1 MDISAAEFN
10 SRYKNQDSF
19 FIIDVREELEYQ
31 TFNIGGDSI
40 PLGIL
45 LKNVE
50 GINYPKDAEIVIIC
64 QRGLRS
70 ETARRALSKNGYS
83 NVKNLDGGILA
94 LRKIRTYL

>member
-19 FIIDVREELEYQ
+19 YIIDVREELEYQ
-31 TFNIGGDSI
+31 TFNIGGESI

-45 LKNVE
+45 LNNAE
-50 GINYPKDAEIVIIC
+50 EIDFPKDAEIVIIC

-70 ETARRALSKNGYS
+70 ETARRALSKNGYN
-83 NVKNLDGGILA
+83 NVRNLKGGILA
-94 LRKIRTYL
+94 LRKIQTYL

>member
-1 MDISAAEFN
+1 MDISAAEFS

-40 PLGIL
+40 PLGNL
-45 LKNVE
+45 LNNVE

-83 NVKNLDGGILA
+83 NVRNLDGGILA
-94 LRKIRTYL
+94 LRKIRTFL